1 MLSLKNVR
9 KVYTTAAGDTAALDN
24 LNLELPESGLVFI
37 TGKSG
42 SGKTTLLNMIG
53 GLDGLTSGDI
63 SIHGKSFATMT
74 QNEYDSYRN
83 TFVGFIFQEY
93 NLLPEYT
100 VRKNINI
107 ANELQG
113 RSISKKD
120 IDELLDLV
128 GIAGLGERLPSEL
141 SGGQKQRVAIARALI
156 KNPNIIMADEPT
168 GALDSVTGIQ
178 VMEMLKKLS
187 QSRLIV
193 VVSHDLELA
202 EKYADRIIRLS
213 DGKVVEDVLL
223 TETEIIEN
231 VYDSDPFCVRLGAD
245 LNAKETQLLLKAIR
259 EKRQISVI
267 EKMSTR
273 ERIPTDNEK
282 IKRVKKQKD
291 IELIESKMK
300 FKSSAGFG
308 VKSLK
313 SKPIRLAF
321 TILLSVIAF
330 AVFGVFDTVASYS
343 EKKLITNT
351 LKNSSFTDVAA
362 VGNYALDDENA
373 YEIKLNQE
381 TIDKINKKTGY
392 NFKGVYEIYDTQQ
405 MTSTINKTTVL
416 FDEIDAIKKGEM
428 YYSNTLNGIV
438 EFNEK
443 ELKDFG
449 YKIIA
454 GTYPTF
460 DASGNNSY
468 PKDYP
473 IEIGI
478 SKYFAE
484 SIMERNG
491 KGESFEFGG
500 KTVEKIEDLVGCKLS
515 TKTFL
520 TGKMIITCIIDCG
533 KIPSKYD
540 EIKTLTKEQ
549 LQKKTSLN
557 SDFTAFI
564 NSSAQKCLF
573 VGEGFALSQYGYLNI
588 NNLVPRYLNP
598 TSIKVEGSYG
608 RSYVTYKGEY
618 NATKQGKEIN
628 FSEFYKD
635 TDLKAVIDRNSS
647 ESGVLYFDGSKDFR
661 KLNSNEIL
669 ISSARI
675 DDIFNELLKIESE
688 ETKAFY
694 EEYRSLVSNQT
705 DKQIIENAFNDLIN
719 KVIIPYV
726 FDGDT
731 VNFENFLNFVVRQTY
746 EDKTIESKTS
756 VFKVVGIYYGVDKN
770 IINSSAYPPIV
781 LSAEGLKWFDIYEE
795 QGYYSR
801 VIAPAKFFGAS
812 KVATLMTNDE
822 GLGLTWYNNSI
833 LSSISKQE
841 EDIQNFFNLFIY
853 VAIVLALF
861 SMFMM
866 FNYISST
873 IISKRPSIGV
883 FRALGATV
891 KDISIMFVVESLIIA
906 IINAVLACVVTA
918 VACIFVNSYIMQV
931 MNIPLNFAMFDF
943 RQVILITLASVLS
956 ALASSILP
964 IIKICQEKPVALI
977 RKV

>member
-9 KVYTTAAGDTAALDN
+9 KVYTTAVGDTAALEN
-24 LNLELPESGLVFI
+24 INLELPESGLVFV

-63 SIHGKSFATMT
+63 SIHGKSFSTMT
-74 QNEYDSYRN
+74 QKEYDSYRN

-113 RSISKKD
+113 RLISKQD
-120 IDELLDLV
+120 IDELLELV
-128 GIAGLGERLPSEL
+128 GIEGLGERLPSEL
-141 SGGQKQRVAIARALI
+141 SGGQKQRVAIARALV
-156 KNPNIIMADEPT
+156 KNPSIIMADEPT

-178 VMEMLKKLS
+178 VMEMLKNLS
-187 QSRLIV
+187 QSKLII

-223 TETEIIEN
+223 SDTEIVEN
-231 VYDSDPFCVRLGAD
+231 IFDSDPFCVRSGAE

-273 ERIPTDNEK
+273 EREATDNAK
-282 IKRVKKQKD
+282 IKASRKEKD

-351 LKNSSFTDVAA
+351 LKSSSYTDVSA
-362 VGNYALDDENA
+362 VGRYSLDEENA

-381 TIDKINKKTGY
+381 SINNINKKTGY

-405 MTSTINKTTVL
+405 ITSSINKTTVIFEDINDIKL
-416 FDEIDAIKKGEM
+416 GEI
-428 YYSNTLNGIV
+428 YYSNTFNGIV
-438 EFNEK
+438 EFNAK

-454 GTYPTF
+454 GNYPTF
-460 DASGNNSY
+460 DSTGSNSY
-468 PKDYP
+468 PKGFP
-473 IEIGI
+473 IEVGI

-484 SIMERNG
+484 AIMTRNG
-491 KGESFEFGG
+491 NGDVFEFGG
-500 KTVEKIEDLVGCKLS
+500 KKIEKMEDLVGCIVS
-515 TKTFL
+515 TKNFL
-520 TGKMIITCIIDCG
+520 TGKMKITCIIDCG
-533 KIPSKYD
+533 KIPEKYD
-540 EIKTLTKEQ
+540 EIKSLTKEE
-549 LQKKTSLN
+549 LQKKASLN
-557 SDFTAFI
+557 TDFTAFI
-564 NSSAQKCLF
+564 NSGAQKCLF
-573 VGEGFALSQYGYLNI
+573 VGEGFALSPYGYLNL

-608 RSYVTYKGEY
+608 KSYVEYSGEY
-618 NATKQGKEIN
+618 NTIKVADFK
-628 FSEFYKD
+628 EFYKD
-635 TDLKAVIDRNSS
+635 TDLKTVIDRNSS

-661 KLNSNEIL
+661 PLGENEIL
-669 ISSARI
+669 INASRI
-675 DDIFNELLKIESE
+675 GDLFSKLIVTEDLDTQVS
-688 ETKAFY
+688 Y
-694 EEYRSLVSNQT
+694 EEYRSTLANQS
-705 DKQIIENAFNDLIN
+705 DKQVMENAFYRLVNNVLI
-719 KVIIPYV
+719 PEV
-726 FDGDT
+726 FDG
-731 VNFENFLNFVVRQTY
+731 NRENFDSFLKFLATQTY
-746 EDKTIESKTS
+746 HNKMIATKTRT
-756 VFKVVGIYYGVDKN
+756 FKVVGVYYGVDRN
-770 IINSSAYPPIV
+770 VMSVSGYPPIV
-781 LSAEGLKWFDIYEE
+781 LNAEGLKWFDIYEE
-795 QGYYSR
+795 QGFYSR
-801 VIAPAKFFGAS
+801 AIAPVKFFGAS
-812 KVATLMTNDE
+812 KVASLMTNDE
-822 GLGLTWYNNSI
+822 GFGLTWFNNTI
-833 LSSISKQE
+833 LNSISKQE

-853 VAIVLALF
+853 IAIVLAIF

-866 FNYISST
+866 FNYISSS

-906 IINAVLACVVTA
+906 IINAVLACITTA

-931 MNIPLNFAMFDF
+931 MNIPLNFAMFDL
-943 RQVILITLASVLS
+943 RQILLITLASVFS
-956 ALASSILP
+956 AVASSILP
-964 IIKICQEKPVALI
+964 IIRICKEKPVALI
-977 RKV
+977 RKI